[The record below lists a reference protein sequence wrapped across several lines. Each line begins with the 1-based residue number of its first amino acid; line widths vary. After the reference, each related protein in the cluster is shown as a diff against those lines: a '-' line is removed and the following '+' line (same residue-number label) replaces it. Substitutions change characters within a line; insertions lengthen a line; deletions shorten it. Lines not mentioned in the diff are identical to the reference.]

1 MVTTLLCGGTVVI
14 LNGLDARKMLHT
26 IVDERISL
34 MITVPAI
41 YFYLLASPHLDTA
54 ALGGVRW
61 ALYGGAP
68 ITPDLVKRIKEG
80 MPGTQV
86 ANGFGMSET
95 SSLATLL
102 PHEDSDRHADSIGYP
117 CPCVDVALLDPD
129 DDKGVGEILIRG
141 QTVTPGYWNEP
152 EQTRI
157 GFIDGWLRTGDIGR
171 IDDQGRLYLVD
182 RLKDM
187 INRGGENVY
196 SVEVENALADAPGV
210 KEVAVIGVPDS
221 MMGEKVG
228 CVIVPA
234 RADIEVHAILDHAAL
249 RIADYKLPQ
258 FVTIQEE
265 PLPRNPAGKVLKDV
279 LRERTVWG
287 APVR

>member
-1 MVTTLLCGGTVVI
+1 MLRSVQIPRDVGAELRTLVCIPLFHVTGFAAQMVTTLLCGGTVVI

-41 YFYLLASPHLDTA
+41 YFYLLALPHLDTA

-152 EQTRI
+152 ESKRVSVSSTVGCAPGTSAVSMIRA
-157 GFIDGWLRTGDIGR
+157 GFIWSTG
-171 IDDQGRLYLVD
+171 
-182 RLKDM
+182 
-187 INRGGENVY
+187 
-196 SVEVENALADAPGV
+196 
-210 KEVAVIGVPDS
+210 
-221 MMGEKVG
+221 
-228 CVIVPA
+228 
-234 RADIEVHAILDHAAL
+234 
-249 RIADYKLPQ
+249 
-258 FVTIQEE
+258 
-265 PLPRNPAGKVLKDV
+265 
-279 LRERTVWG
+279 
-287 APVR
+287 